1 LFTIVYGTEVADTAW
16 DQRFFSSTRGKIV
29 LLLRDAPATVEQL
42 ANNLELT
49 DNAVRAHLAVLERDG
64 LVEQSGTVRT
74 ARRPSLRYT
83 LGPAADRLFP
93 KAYGRVLNAVLAV
106 FGRALPRKDMERALR
121 TAGRELADGPAH
133 SRGRSLSSRL
143 VTAVEIV
150 RSLGGTVSVEHNG
163 AATHLIGRSC
173 PLAQVVPEHPEVCGL
188 VETLLSEA
196 TGLQMEEEC
205 DRSGTPHCHFII
217 RASASQ
223 SEA

>member
-1 LFTIVYGTEVADTAW
+1 VADTAW

-42 ANNLELT
+42 ASALELT

-64 LVEQSGTVRT
+64 LVEQSGLVRT
-74 ARRPSLRYT
+74 ARRPSVRYT

-93 KAYGRVLNAVLAV
+93 KAYGRVFNAVLGV
-106 FGRALPRKDMERALR
+106 FGRALPRKDMDRALR
-121 TAGRELADGPAH
+121 TAGRELAGDVSQPG
-133 SRGRSLSSRL
+133 GRSVASR
-143 VTAVEIV
+143 VEDAVDIV
-150 RSLGGTVSVEHNG
+150 RSLGGTVTVERNG

-196 TGLQMEEEC
+196 TGLAMEEEC
-205 DRSGTPHCHFII
+205 DRSTTPHCHFIV
-217 RASASQ
+217 RAPSAP
-223 SEA
+223 EA